1 MRRYLLLIA
10 AFLSIQI
17 LVAQQKKEI
26 EYNKTPLQEVLTDI
40 ESKFSVRFSF
50 SSEAIKGVVISLEKE
65 LLELEILLIL
75 LTEQT
80 KLNFEKV
87 SGNQV
92 IIVPKDASDID
103 VEALKQIILKAYIT
117 SGIDKN
123 KDGSITVDTGE
134 LGILPGLIQP
144 DIAQSIQLIPGIT
157 ALDESAVG
165 IQIRGGAPDQNLVL
179 LDGIKLYNTG
189 YFYGMFS
196 AFNPYATK
204 RAKVYKSAP
213 SPLYGDRISG
223 VIDITTGT
231 EIPKKAEA
239 GFGID
244 GLSAD
249 AFLKTKLSDKSA
261 LYIFTRR
268 SYSDLVKTF
277 TYNGYATKIFRNSGI
292 ITDVNGNVLGLET
305 DDSFDI
311 DNSNNEFRF
320 FDINAKWVYKPND
333 KEKLEISGL
342 ATHSNLDFSFGPVD
356 ENIADDILTRN
367 NGISVSWV
375 KENSEKWTQ
384 TMKGYFINYDSDY
397 QNLEIK
403 EGILE
408 EIVARKNFVND
419 FGFDLFWNNRL
430 KEKSRLLLGY
440 QFSNTNL
447 SFEIS
452 ETKPLEPE
460 ENTREVQKQV
470 NSAHSFFAEYQYDL
484 KDTGLLSFGLRNNLY
499 SSVNGFYVE
508 PRINLEYPISSH
520 LRFKSSAEQR
530 YQPISQIVE
539 FDETE
544 LRLENN
550 IWRLTDDTTFPL
562 LKSTQYSAGLL
573 FDAKGWTLDID
584 GYIKQIKGLTSYT
597 NGFSN
602 PVANLSEG
610 ESRIAGIDILVKK
623 KIKNYRI
630 WLGYTFNDIDF
641 TFLQIQAGP
650 FAGNNDITHNFR
662 ISNALLLKNTQISLG
677 WIYRTGEPITPITS
691 YDSNTEEVTFGGVN
705 SGRLPNYHRLD
716 ASILQDFFIEYGEK
730 KLRAQIGISAL
741 NLYNRKIPLSFTNR
755 IDNDDDTG
763 VQTLEQVIQRF
774 SIGLTTNFSFR
785 IFF

>member
-1 MRRYLLLIA
+1 MKKYWLVIA
-10 AFLSIQI
+10 AFFSIQFLI
-17 LVAQQKKEI
+17 AQEKKEI
-26 EYNKTPLQEVLTDI
+26 EYNQTPLQSVIEDI
-40 ESKFSVRFSF
+40 ENKFSVRFSF
-50 SSEAIKGVVISLEKE
+50 SQEVIKNVQITLEKE
-65 LLELEILLIL
+65 VIELEILLVL

-92 IIVPKDASDID
+92 LIIPKDASDTD
-103 VEALKQIILKAYIT
+103 VEALKQIILKAYVT

-123 KDGSITVDTGE
+123 KDGSITVDTDE

-144 DIAQSIQLIPGIT
+144 DIAQSVQLIPGIT
-157 ALDESAVG
+157 ALDESATG

-196 AFNPYATK
+196 AFNPFATK
-204 RAKVYKSAP
+204 QAKVYKSAP
-213 SPLYGDRISG
+213 SPNYGDRIAG
-223 VIDITTGT
+223 IIDITTGN
-231 EIPKKAEA
+231 EIPEELEA
-239 GFGID
+239 GIGVD

-249 AFLKTKLSDKSA
+249 AFLKTALSKKSA
-261 LYIFTRR
+261 LYVFTRR
-268 SYSDLVKTF
+268 SYSDLVKSF
-277 TYNGYATKIFRNSGI
+277 TYNGYATKIFRNSGV

-305 DDSFDI
+305 EDNFDV
-311 DNSNNEFRF
+311 NTSSNEFRF
-320 FDINAKWVYKPND
+320 FDINVKWMYQPSEN
-333 KEKLEISGL
+333 ESLEISGL
-342 ATHSNLDFSFGPVD
+342 ATNSNLDFSFGPS
-356 ENIADDILTRN
+356 EEYAKDDILTRN

-375 KENSEKWTQ
+375 KENSDKWKQ
-384 TMKGYFINYDSDY
+384 TIKGYFINYDSDY
-397 QNLEIK
+397 QNSDIVNNVV
-403 EGILE
+403 E
-408 EIVARKNFVND
+408 ETKARKNFIND
-419 FGFDLFWNNRL
+419 FGFDLFWNHQL
-430 KEKSRLLLGY
+430 KKKSRLLLGY

-460 ENTREVQKQV
+460 ENSREVQKQV

-499 SSVNGFYVE
+499 SSVSGFYVE
-508 PRINLEYPISSH
+508 PRINLEYPISSS

-550 IWRLTDDTTFPL
+550 IWRLTDNTTFPL
-562 LKSTQYSAGLL
+562 LKSTQFSAGLL
-573 FDAKGWTLDID
+573 LDTHGWTLDVD
-584 GYIKQIKGLTSYT
+584 AYLKRIKGLTSYT

-602 PVANLSEG
+602 PVTSLSEG
-610 ESRIAGIDILVKK
+610 ESKITGIDVLVKK

-641 TFLQIQAGP
+641 TFPQIEANP
-650 FAGNNDITHNFR
+650 FPGNNDITHNFR

-691 YDSNTEEVTFGGVN
+691 YDNDTQEVTFGGVN
-705 SGRLPNYHRLD
+705 SGRLSDFHRLD
-716 ASILQDFFIEYGEK
+716 ASILHDFFIEHGKK
-730 KLRAQIGISAL
+730 KLKAQIGISAL
-741 NLYNRKIPLSFTNR
+741 NLYNRKVPLSFTNR
-755 IDNDDDTG
+755 IDTDDDTG
-763 VQTLEQVIQRF
+763 EQTLEQVIQRF
-774 SIGLTTNFSFR
+774 SIGLTTNISFR